1 VPTKREQFV
10 QTIRAQYL
18 GEQMRRLREDRGLT
32 LKYIAAHLGVEFSTL
47 ARYERAEWPFRRD
60 HVIALLDVYG
70 VYDEVKR
77 SQLIEL
83 AQSAWQIN
91 QWQPAASRY
100 DSLLPADGKGLLP
113 IDPWWLQAK
122 AEELC
127 IYAPLLIPDVVQT
140 RDYAETIVRQTVSD
154 GRRVDQIVARLIGR
168 QQQLDDQPRTRLTI
182 LLEEPVLRRP
192 IGGRAVLQQQ
202 LEFLTRTVERPHVD
216 IRVLPAHEGWHPGL
230 DGGFIVCKLPRP
242 YPPAALVE
250 HLTGRLAI
258 EADGA
263 DRYVDIFDRL
273 RETALEPVRSAELA
287 QEAADDLSSGGRS
300 TVPAGR
306 VASA

>member
-70 VYDEVKR
+70 VYDEVQR

-91 QWQPAASRY
+91 QWQPINSRY
-100 DSLLPADGKGLLP
+100 DSLLPTNGKGLLP

-127 IYAPLLIPDVVQT
+127 VYAPLLVPDVVQT

-154 GRRVDQIVARLIGR
+154 GRRADQIVARVINR
-168 QQQLDDQPRTRLTI
+168 QNQLDDQPRTRLTI
-182 LLEEPVLRRP
+182 LLEEQVLRRP
-192 IGGRAVLQQQ
+192 VGGRAVLQQQ

-216 IRVLPAHEGWHPGL
+216 IRVLPDRTGWHPGL
-230 DGGFIVCKLPRP
+230 DGGFTVCELPRP

-250 HLTGRLAI
+250 HFTGRLMV
-258 EADGA
+258 EATDA
-263 DRYVDIFDRL
+263 DRYVDIFTKL
-273 RETALEPVRSAELA
+273 KATALEPVRSVELI
-287 QEAADDLSSGGRS
+287 QEAADDLGGGRPIG
-300 TVPAGR
+300 TAGQE
-306 VASA
+306 AE

>member
-1 VPTKREQFV
+1 MPTKREQFV

-70 VYDEVKR
+70 VYDEVQR

-83 AQSAWQIN
+83 SQSAWQVN
-91 QWQPAASRY
+91 QWQPINNRY
-100 DSLLPADGKGLLP
+100 DSLLPTNGKALLP

-127 IYAPLLIPDVVQT
+127 VYAPLLVPDVVQT

-154 GRRVDQIVARLIGR
+154 GRRADQIVARVISR
-168 QQQLDDQPRTRLTI
+168 QNQLEDQPRTRLTI
-182 LLEEPVLRRP
+182 LLEEQVLRRP
-192 IGGRAVLQQQ
+192 VGGRAVLQQQ

-216 IRVLPAHEGWHPGL
+216 IRVLPDRTGWHPGL
-230 DGGFIVCKLPRP
+230 DGAFTVCELQRP

-250 HLTGRLAI
+250 HFTGRLMV
-258 EADGA
+258 EATDA
-263 DRYVDIFDRL
+263 DRYVDIFTKL
-273 RETALEPVRSAELA
+273 KATALEPVRSVELI
-287 QEAADDLSSGGRS
+287 QEAADDLSGGRS
-300 TVPAGR
+300 IGTAGQE
-306 VASA
+306 AE

>member
-1 VPTKREQFV
+1 MPAKREQFI

-18 GEQMRRLREDRGLT
+18 GEQMRRMREDRGLT

-60 HVIALLDVYG
+60 HVISLLDVYG
-70 VYDEVKR
+70 VYDEVQR

-83 AQSAWQIN
+83 SQSAWQIN
-91 QWQPAASRY
+91 QWQPVTSRF
-100 DSLLPADGKGLLP
+100 DSLLPTNGKSLLP

-127 IYAPLLIPDVVQT
+127 IYAPLLIPEVVQT
-140 RDYAETIVRQTVSD
+140 RDYAECIVRQTVSD

-182 LLEEPVLRRP
+182 LLEEQVLHRSV
-192 IGGRAVLQQQ
+192 GGRAVLQQQ

-216 IRVLPAHEGWHPGL
+216 IRVLPDRTGWHPGL
-230 DGGFIVCKLPRP
+230 DGPFTVCMPPRP
-242 YPPAALVE
+242 YPPTALVD
-250 HLTGRLAI
+250 HLTGRLVV
-258 EADGA
+258 EATDA
-263 DRYVDIFDRL
+263 DRYVNIFTKL
-273 RETALEPVRSAELA
+273 KETALEPVRSVELI
-287 QEAADDLSSGGRS
+287 QEAADDLSGGSRS
-300 TVPAGR
+300 IGTAGQE
-306 VASA
+306 AE

>member
-1 VPTKREQFV
+1 VPTKREQFI

-18 GEQMRRLREDRGLT
+18 GEQMRKLREDRGLT

-70 VYDEVKR
+70 VYDELKR

-83 AQSAWQIN
+83 SHSAWQIN
-91 QWQPAASRY
+91 QWQPTTSRY
-100 DSLLPADGKGLLP
+100 DSLLPTNGKGLLP
-113 IDPWWLQAK
+113 IDLWWLQAK

-127 IYAPLLIPDVVQT
+127 IYAPLLVPEVVQT
-140 RDYAETIVRQTVSD
+140 RDYAETIVRQTVQD

-182 LLEEPVLRRP
+182 LLEEQVLHRTV
-192 IGGRAVLQQQ
+192 GGRAVLQQQ

-216 IRVLPAHEGWHPGL
+216 VRVLPDRTGWHPGL
-230 DGGFIVCKLPRP
+230 DGAFTVCKPPRP
-242 YPPAALVE
+242 YPPVALVD
-250 HLTGRLAI
+250 HLTGRLAV
-258 EADGA
+258 EATDA
-263 DRYVDIFDRL
+263 DRYVDIFDKL
-273 RETALEPVRSAELA
+273 KETALEPVRSVELI
-287 QEAADDLSSGGRS
+287 QEAADDLSGGSRAAGS
-300 TVPAGR
+300 TGQEAT
-306 VASA
+306 A

>member
-1 VPTKREQFV
+1 MRERGTVVPTKREQYV

-18 GEQMRRLREDRGLT
+18 GERMRKLREDRGLT

-70 VYDEVKR
+70 VYDEVQR

-91 QWQPAASRY
+91 QWAPVGSRY
-100 DSLLPADGKGLLP
+100 DSLLLSHVKGSVP
-113 IDPWWLQAK
+113 IDPWWLQTR

-127 IYAPLLIPDVVQT
+127 IYAPLLVPDVVQT
-140 RDYAETIVRQTVSD
+140 RDYAETIVRQNVLD

-168 QQQLDDQPRTRLTI
+168 QQQLDDPPRTRLTI
-182 LLEEPVLRRP
+182 LLEEQVLHRP
-192 IGGRAVLQQQ
+192 IGGRPVMVQQ

-216 IRVLPAHEGWHPGL
+216 IRVLPGQWGWHPGL
-230 DGGFIVCKLPRP
+230 DGSF
-242 YPPAALVE
+242 
-250 HLTGRLAI
+250 T
-258 EADGA
+258 
-263 DRYVDIFDRL
+263 
-273 RETALEPVRSAELA
+273 SA
-287 QEAADDLSSGGRS
+287 R
-300 TVPAGR
+300 
-306 VASA
+306 

>member
-1 VPTKREQFV
+1 MPTKREQFV

-70 VYDEVKR
+70 VYDEVQR

-91 QWQPAASRY
+91 QWQPITSRY
-100 DSLLPADGKGLLP
+100 DSLLPTNGKGLLP

-154 GRRVDQIVARLIGR
+154 GRRADQIVARVISR
-168 QQQLDDQPRTRLTI
+168 QNQLEDQPRTRLTI
-182 LLEEPVLRRP
+182 LLEEQVLRRTV
-192 IGGRAVLQQQ
+192 GGRAVLQQQ

-216 IRVLPAHEGWHPGL
+216 IRVLPDRTGWHPGL
-230 DGGFIVCKLPRP
+230 DGAFTVCKLPRP
-242 YPPAALVE
+242 YPPAATVE
-250 HLTGRLAI
+250 HFTSRLVV
-258 EADGA
+258 EATDA
-263 DRYVDIFDRL
+263 DRYVDIFDKL
-273 RETALEPVRSAELA
+273 KETALEPVRSVELV
-287 QEAADDLSSGGRS
+287 QEAADDLSGGSRAVG
-300 TVPAGR
+300 TPGQETA
-306 VASA
+306 

>member
-1 VPTKREQFV
+1 VPAKREQFI

-91 QWQPAASRY
+91 QWQPINSRY
-100 DSLLPADGKGLLP
+100 DSLLPTSGKGLLP

-127 IYAPLLIPDVVQT
+127 IYAPLLVPDVVQT

-154 GRRVDQIVARLIGR
+154 GRRADQIVARVISR
-168 QQQLDDQPRTRLTI
+168 QNQLDDQPRTRLTV
-182 LLEEPVLRRP
+182 LLEEQVLRRP
-192 IGGRAVLQQQ
+192 VGGRAVLQQQ

-216 IRVLPAHEGWHPGL
+216 VRVLPDRTGWHPGL
-230 DGGFIVCKLPRP
+230 DGAFTVCELQRP
-242 YPPAALVE
+242 YPPVALVE
-250 HLTGRLAI
+250 HFTGRLVV
-258 EADGA
+258 EASDA
-263 DRYVDIFDRL
+263 DRYVGIFAKL
-273 RETALEPVRSAELA
+273 KESALEPVRSVELV
-287 QEAADDLSSGGRS
+287 QEAADDLSGGSRSVGSSGQEA
-300 TVPAGR
+300 V
-306 VASA
+306 